1 MLLQISPCLLVIWK
15 TWCGSIPIS
24 GVGFQRK
31 ERKAKMSGRPMF
43 SDFVQPA
50 VELKE
55 VKERRS

>member
-1 MLLQISPCLLVIWK
+1 MVRLYPDQ
-15 TWCGSIPIS
+15 WCRLSAQGTESKN
-24 GVGFQRK
+24 V
-31 ERKAKMSGRPMF
+31 RPTF